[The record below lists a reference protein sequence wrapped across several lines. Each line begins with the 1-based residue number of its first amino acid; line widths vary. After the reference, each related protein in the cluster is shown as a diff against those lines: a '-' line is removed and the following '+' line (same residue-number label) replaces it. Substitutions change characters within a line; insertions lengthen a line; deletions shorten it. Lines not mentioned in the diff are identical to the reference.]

1 MIQGVVNAHHEAV
14 VRVPLVGPSGRERN
28 VDAVIDTGFNGF
40 LTLPP
45 ALVEELGLEWLGQK
59 SMVLA
64 NGSRDV
70 FDTYGVA
77 VVWDGQTKFVDAD
90 EANAAPLLGMAMLHS
105 HNLNIDVVDGG
116 RVLIDASAGRRQR

>member
-1 MIQGVVNAHHEAV
+1 MIQGAVNAHHEAV
-14 VRVPLVGPSGRERN
+14 ARVPLLGPSGRARD
-28 VDAVIDTGFNGF
+28 VDAVIDTGFF

-64 NGSRDV
+64 NGSREV

-77 VVWDGQTKFVDAD
+77 VIWDGQTKFVDAD
-90 EANAAPLLGMAMLHS
+90 EANAAPLLGMAMLHH
-105 HNLNIDVVDGG
+105 HNLNIEVVDGG
-116 RVLIDASAGRRQR
+116 RVLIDAGTGRRQC